1 MTTKVTIHEHE
12 DGLEITL
19 HTEGLEK
26 LPLRLQLCIP
36 AGTVVRNDA
45 FWLKTEA
52 GQGMIVRSGDV
63 ELALGE
69 KILSFGP
76 CFGEHEFQGHYS
88 GEETNAGGYTIFCNA
103 LTPVDKTVF
112 LRVKRK

>member
-1 MTTKVTIHEHE
+1 MKERLVT
-12 DGLEITL
+12 GRTL

-36 AGTVVRNDA
+36 AGTVLRNDA

-52 GQGMIVRSGDV
+52 GQGMIVRRGDV

>member
-1 MTTKVTIHEHE
+1 MDQKKRSLKIPRTLTTKVTVHEHE

-63 ELALGE
+63 ELSLGE

-88 GEETNAGGYTIFCNA
+88 GEEKISLILHKIYIE
-103 LTPVDKTVF
+103 LT
-112 LRVKRK
+112 